1 MKELDQV
8 VLLVDLTEF
17 HLKAGDVGTIV
28 DVTPN
33 GRQFTLEFFN
43 YNGDTLA
50 VVPVAPS
57 QVRPLHDQEVM
68 SARVLEKD

>member
-1 MKELDQV
+1 MKELDHV
-8 VLLVDLTEF
+8 VLLIDLPEF
-17 HLKAGDVGTIV
+17 HLKAGDVGTIA

-50 VVPVAPS
+50 VVPRPFAGAPIT
-57 QVRPLHDQEVM
+57 
-68 SARVLEKD
+68 

>member
-8 VLLVDLTEF
+8 VLLVDLPDF
-17 HLKAGDVGTIV
+17 HLKVVDVGTIV

-43 YNGDTLA
+43 YSGDTLA

-57 QVRPLHDQEVM
+57 QVRPLRDQEVM
-68 SARVLEKD
+68 SAHVLERD